1 MNQSVEKIFIE
12 KSKSIEEKME
22 SDFAYTS
29 IFRES
34 IKVAMNEGAS
44 DIHVEPIENG
54 LDIRI
59 RVFGE
64 LYLWKRLTLIHRE
77 GYIREVKQLCNLSI
91 AIVGKTQ
98 DSSVTFQNWKLKLR
112 ANVIPSTDGDSI
124 VLRLIDISKEV
135 ELEKAGFSPD
145 VYKNLLA
152 LKDFKM
158 GLCVFS
164 GPTGSGKSKTLNG
177 VINNIDRV
185 KNKVITLENP
195 VEYPIIGATQV
206 EIKKNLSFSDALRAC
221 MRQDPDILLIGEIRD
236 KETAHLA
243 VEAAATGHLVF
254 STIHANSSVEVVKR
268 LVDTFGVDKELLKS
282 VFKFSSAQRLV
293 QKICDNCFQLASVED
308 SKGFEDRA
316 NKNWYLSR
324 ENHEYL
330 RLKNSSGC
338 SQCRKGVVGRLPIL
352 ESIAGESLKSVFD
365 NQDILIDKD
374 RLFNN
379 SLNHLARGKT
389 CVKEVMQIDESS

>member
-1 MNQSVEKIFIE
+1 MKETVNNIFIE
-12 KSKSIEEKME
+12 KPKSIEEKME

-34 IKVAMNEGAS
+34 IKKAMSDGAS
-44 DIHVEPIENG
+44 DIHIEPIESG
-54 LDIRI
+54 LDIRL

-64 LYLWKRLTLIHRE
+64 LYLWKRLTLIHKE

-98 DSSVTFQNWKLKLR
+98 DSSVIFKNWKLKLR

-135 ELEKAGFSPD
+135 ELSEAGFSPS
-145 VYKNLLA
+145 VYNNLLK
-152 LKDFKM
+152 LKDYKM

-177 VINNIDRV
+177 VINQIDRV
-185 KNKVITLENP
+185 KKKVITLENP

-221 MRQDPDILLIGEIRD
+221 MRQDPDVLLVGEIRD
-236 KETAHLA
+236 RETAHLA

-254 STIHANSSVEVVKR
+254 STIHANSSIEVITR
-268 LVDTFGVDKELLKS
+268 LVDTFGVDKDLLRS
-282 VFKFSSAQRLV
+282 VFKFSSAQRLI
-293 QKICDNCFQLASVED
+293 QKICENCSSLILTSDFDDLE
-308 SKGFEDRA
+308 KR
-316 NKNWYLSR
+316 
-324 ENHEYL
+324 
-330 RLKNSSGC
+330 SSGSCRLSNKRKLKRQNTKGC
-338 SQCRKGVVGRLPIL
+338 SSCRKGVVGRLPIL
-352 ESIAGESLKSVFD
+352 ESISGELLINVFKNHD
-365 NQDILIDKD
+365 FLVDKD
-374 RLFNN
+374 RLFKD
-379 SLNHLARGKT
+379 SLFHLTRGNA